1 MCGVIGVAGPDQVS
15 YALFYGLNL
24 LQHRGQDA
32 AGIATMDHGH
42 FFIRKNTGLVSDVF
56 TDEKLE
62 KSKGNMGIGHVRY
75 PTAGSLGAADSQP
88 FYVNNPHGIVFV
100 HNGNLTNVPEL
111 AQMLH
116 DIERRHLNTSSD
128 SELLLNFFACGMN
141 KSKGSAT
148 SEAVY
153 KACKF
158 VFEHVKGGYACTA
171 MIANFGLIAFRDP
184 YGIRPLVLGFKEYD
198 DGEKAYMVASES
210 VALDISGFKVLRDV
224 EPGEV
229 IIITED
235 RKVHS
240 KICAKNPV
248 LAPCL
253 FEYVYFARPDSIM
266 NGVSVYQARV
276 DAGKILSKRIK
287 EAWKDKDI
295 DIVIPIPETG
305 RASAQEIATAL
316 GVEYR
321 EGFVKNRYVGRTFIM
336 PENVDRKNFVRRKL
350 NPIPAEFRDKNVLL
364 VDDSIVRG
372 TTSKRIIEMIRD
384 LGAKSVYLASVSPA
398 VRYPNVYGID
408 MPVKSDLIAHGKT
421 IEEIRQ
427 WIGVDGLIYLPLE
440 DLKEIIQKQ
449 NPKIREF
456 EDSVF
461 SGNYI
466 TGDVDD
472 AYLDVL
478 EKHRKELKELEKK
491 YKGFDN

>member
-1 MCGVIGVAGPDQVS
+1 MCGVIGVAGPSQVS
-15 YALFYGLNL
+15 YLLFDGLSL

-32 AGIATMDHGH
+32 AGIATMDQGR
-42 FFIRKNTGLVSDVF
+42 FFIRKNTGLVNEVF

-62 KSKGNMGIGHVRY
+62 KSRGKIGIGHVRY

-88 FYVNNPHGIVFV
+88 FYVNNPHGIVFA
-100 HNGNLTNVPEL
+100 HNGNLTNVKEL
-111 AQMLH
+111 ATVLH
-116 DIERRHLNTSSD
+116 DIERRHLNTTSD

-141 KSKGSAT
+141 KSRGCPT
-148 SEAVY
+148 PQAVF
-153 KACKF
+153 KAVEF
-158 VFEHVKGGYACTA
+158 VFKHAKGGYACTA
-171 MIANFGLIAFRDP
+171 MIADFGLIAFRDP
-184 YGIRPLVLGFKEYD
+184 FGIRPLVFGVKEYEN
-198 DGEKAYMVASES
+198 GEKAYMVASES
-210 VALDISGFKVLRDV
+210 VSLDISGFRVLRDV

-235 RKVHS
+235 RKIHS
-240 KICAKNPV
+240 KVCAKKPV

-276 DAGKILSKRIK
+276 DAGKMLSKRIL
-287 EAWKDKDI
+287 EAWKGSEI
-295 DIVIPIPETG
+295 DIVIPVPETG

-336 PENVDRKNFVRRKL
+336 PESADRKNYVRRKL
-350 NPIPAEFRDKNVLL
+350 NPIPAEFKDKNVLL

-398 VRYPNVYGID
+398 VCYPNVYGID
-408 MPVKSDLIAHGKT
+408 MPTKSELIAHSRSV
-421 IEEIRQ
+421 EEIRQ
-427 WIGVDGLIYLPLE
+427 WIGVDGLIYLPLS
-440 DLKEIIQKQ
+440 DLKEVIQKQ
-449 NPKIREF
+449 NPDIVEF

-466 TGDVDD
+466 TGDVDER
-472 AYLDVL
+472 YLD
-478 EKHRKELKELEKK
+478 ELEKERVALKREALK
-491 YKGFDN
+491 YRGFD